1 MLPTE
6 PKCSPRTKWDLLEAW
21 SLPAPRALVPMSAD
35 LQLQEEEKESLLC
48 LRGGAGGQG
57 EDLPRRLDRHWLGKV
72 EPHWEEGG

>member
-21 SLPAPRALVPMSAD
+21 SLPAPHALVPMSAD
-35 LQLQEEEKESLLC
+35 LWLLC

-57 EDLPRRLDRHWLGKV
+57 EDLPRKLDRHWLGKV